1 LQGGKEVTPL
11 ATWTQRIGQRV
22 VVRYV
27 TPGGEPNDLVGELVA
42 VDDCLHVAS
51 SRGPIQVALHR
62 VVTGKV
68 VPPRPS
74 RPGPPH
80 LVISITDLQRVM
92 ALHWQSLQTE
102 RLGDWLLR
110 ASDGFTGRA
119 NSALPLGHPGL
130 EVRAALDHVVAW
142 YRERGLT
149 AKVAVAG
156 PAPDADPR
164 VDPDTGPFAPVRE
177 AADAAG
183 WRLVH
188 DHSALVMT
196 ARTAALRDVGP
207 PGALPPGLTV
217 TVDPEPDAAWL
228 TAYRYRG
235 QQRPPAAPAPLVSA
249 PEQVFVSVRDGDAAV
264 AVARGSL
271 GGGWAGLTA
280 VEVVPAMRRRGLGRV
295 LLGTVARWA
304 ARAGATCLYL
314 QVGESNETATRL
326 YRRAGFAVH
335 HRYDYLQAPPTSSC
349 SPT

>member
-1 LQGGKEVTPL
+1 VTPR
-11 ATWTQRIGQRV
+11 ATWTERIGQRV

-27 TPGGEPNDLVGELVA
+27 TPDGEQNDLVGELVA
-42 VDDCLHVAS
+42 VGECLHVVS
-51 SRGPIQVALHR
+51 PCGPVQVALHQ

-74 RPGPPH
+74 RPGPPQ

-92 ALHWQSLQTE
+92 ALHWQALQTE

-110 ASDGFTGRA
+110 AGGGFTGRA
-119 NSALPLGHPGL
+119 NSALPLGDPGL
-130 EVRAALDHVVAW
+130 EVRSALDRAVAW
-142 YRERGLT
+142 YRERSLP

-164 VDPDTGPFAPVRE
+164 VDPDAGPFAPVRE
-177 AADAAG
+177 AAGTAG
-183 WRLVH
+183 WRPVR
-188 DHSALVMT
+188 DGSALVMT
-196 ARTAALRDVGP
+196 ARIATLRDIGP
-207 PGALPPGLTV
+207 PEALPPGLTV
-217 TVDPEPDAAWL
+217 TMDAAPDDAWL
-228 TAYRYRG
+228 TTYHYRG
-235 QQRPPAAPAPLVSA
+235 QELPPVALALLVSA
-249 PEQVFVSVRDGDAAV
+249 PAQVFVSVRAGDTTV

-280 VEVVPAMRRRGLGRV
+280 VEVIPRLRRRGLGNV

-314 QVGESNETATRL
+314 QVGESNEAAAQL

-335 HRYDYLQAPPTSSC
+335 HRYDYLQAPPTSSW
-349 SPT
+349 